1 MIYSSIN
8 PRVHLLRT
16 AEHEHEHTMLDF
28 SENRARGYY
37 SREFGVSHKSMPSL
51 LRSCELT
58 RLCRFPDL
66 QIWSVRFSADQ
77 KEIVAGAGSGQI
89 MIYDIEAKRRI
100 LNIAAHNQ
108 DGEYGR
114 PASRTVWPTEGPL
127 CDHSQRSL
135 LCRRKFDQRHRLGF
149 G

>member
-51 LRSCELT
+51 LRSCELMRRRCCST
-58 RLCRFPDL
+58 F

-108 DGEYGR
+108 EGECGR
-114 PASRTVWPTEGPL
+114 RALPPVWPTKRPL
-127 CDHSQRSL
+127 CKHS
-135 LCRRKFDQRHRLGF
+135 
-149 G
+149 